1 MNTLTC
7 LRVGPAAA
15 ELVRICAW
23 CQPGVGGENV
33 THTICER
40 HLALELANVAK
51 LAAWQDEPAVI
62 VRRHP
67 TGGWSHAVKQ
77 PRPGDRIY
85 RGWWASAQAAAEALS
100 PHVARTGAAVAAA

>member
-1 MNTLTC
+1 MKTFSCVSLSA
-7 LRVGPAAA
+7 GSAA
-15 ELVRICAW
+15 LVKICAW

-40 HLALELANVAK
+40 HLAIELGTVAK
-51 LAAWQDEPAVI
+51 LAEWQQEPAVI

-77 PRPGDRIY
+77 PRPGDRIN
-85 RGWWASAQAAAEALS
+85 RGWWPSARAAAVALT
-100 PHVARTGAAVAAA
+100 PQAARTGRPVPVA